1 MKSVA
6 FNPHSQNVALPVL
19 ASAGDFTVHL
29 SDPRPTQKADLLT
42 LSPHLPGKEV
52 EAVDISPDGSMLV
65 SGGRDGMLVLMT
77 LFVPSLV
84 PHTDGQF
91 QTSISSVLRKSRHLR
106 DRSYIYDATA
116 DDISEVSSELFGS
129 RDDLQAELE
138 ADALDSILANKY
150 TSEADGD
157 SSRISA
163 LAKMKRMSRL
173 GEKEVDLGDHATVKR
188 KGPSARAS
196 REKRIKEK
204 EVDIPTMIAHLAATT
219 RAYGPEEP
227 ASSSSSESEEEDE
240 HPAPQDQKDLLI
252 NVSSRVSKF
261 TGLNR
266 RSSVQEAIMKP
277 PPQRLSLLPDEAVGK
292 LKDRRGAFEKQG
304 NDDVFEL
311 EEQPLVDN
319 EVNGNEKRASI
330 STSTDVFD
338 DDEYYKGLLPEELE
352 SPRHLVRDD
361 SMNFDAESLMH
372 QSGNYSMNSPEY
384 LLNSS
389 LRFED
394 FEHRRDQKKLLTS
407 SPLNDGEFGQSPS
420 HQPHTRQV
428 FTPSLPPP
436 PEEDFEDDFAKEL
449 GSGDEYGDDVPLSM
463 I

>member
-1 MKSVA
+1 M
-6 FNPHSQNVALPVL
+6 QNVALPVL

-52 EAVDISPDGSMLV
+52 EAVDISPDGSMLI

-84 PHTDGQF
+84 PHSDSQF

-138 ADALDSILANKY
+138 ADALDSILTNKNISQ
-150 TSEADGD
+150 TDGD
-157 SSRISA
+157 TSRISA

-219 RAYGPEEP
+219 RPYGPEEP
-227 ASSSSSESEEEDE
+227 ASSSSSESEDE
-240 HPAPQDQKDLLI
+240 GEQSTPQNQKDLLI
-252 NVSSRVSKF
+252 NVSSRVSRF

-266 RSSVQEAIMKP
+266 LSSVQEAIMKP
-277 PPQRLSLLPDEAVGK
+277 PPQRLSLLPDEAVGQ
-292 LKDRRGAFEKQG
+292 LKDRRGVFENQGDDDAFES
-304 NDDVFEL
+304 

-319 EVNGNEKRASI
+319 DLNGTEKRVSI
-330 STSTDVFD
+330 STGTDDFG
-338 DDEYYKGLLPEELE
+338 DDEYYKSLLPEELE

-361 SMNFDAESLMH
+361 STNFDAESLMH
-372 QSGNYSMNSPEY
+372 QSGNYSMNSPDY

-394 FEHRRDQKKLLTS
+394 FKHSDQKKFLTS
-407 SPLNDGEFGQSPS
+407 SPLNDGDLETGAHGQSPT

-436 PEEDFEDDFAKEL
+436 REEDFEDDFAKEL